1 MFCGFSAGGGTRK
14 TDTPS
19 CSQSIYCEFSNV
31 LDSNFSSHHLCYYL
45 ALAHHT
51 PLLTTAELE
60 GNIIM
65 DSIHFISFR
74 CDAINC
80 VDLVAAKLYKQNKHE
95 KCVIR

>member
-19 CSQSIYCEFSNV
+19 YSQSIYCEFSNV

-45 ALAHHT
+45 ALAHRT
-51 PLLTTAELE
+51 PLLTTELE

-65 DSIHFISFR
+65 DSIHFISFHS
-74 CDAINC
+74 DAMRLI
-80 VDLVAAKLYKQNKHE
+80 AWTW
-95 KCVIR
+95 